1 MAPTEQLR
9 RFETDGV
16 RATEQLAAAL
26 ASELADG
33 DLVFVTGELGAGK
46 TTFIRGAAC
55 ALGATVAVTSPT
67 FAIAHRYPT
76 QRDGRHVCH
85 LDLYRLDGLES
96 EDPELLAPYLGP
108 GRITFIEWPEHGGEE
123 LGEPRLRVELRH
135 AGRDRR
141 AIEVRG

>member
-16 RATEQLAAAL
+16 SATEQLAAAL
-26 ASELADG
+26 AAELADG
-33 DLVFVTGELGAGK
+33 DLVFVSGELGAGK
-46 TTFIRGAAC
+46 TTFIRGAAR

-67 FAIAHRYPT
+67 FAIGHRYPT
-76 QRDGRHVCH
+76 REDGRLVCH
-85 LDLYRLDGLES
+85 LDLYRLDGLDG
-96 EDPELLAPYLGP
+96 EDPELLAPYLGT
-108 GRITFIEWPEHGGEE
+108 GRITFIEWPEHGGEG

-135 AGRDRR
+135 AGHDRR